1 MGAVGAASGRRTTC
15 GWRPR
20 LRESECQCND
30 TAGGTL
36 NCSLPTHVS
45 AEAEAEAA
53 AAAASTGGNGK
64 VAAAAAYAGSNG
76 DDHGSDA
83 MWTK

>member
-1 MGAVGAASGRRTTC
+1 M
-15 GWRPR
+15 
-20 LRESECQCND
+20 RESECQCND

-45 AEAEAEAA
+45 AEAEAA
-53 AAAASTGGNGK
+53 AAAASTGGK

>member
-1 MGAVGAASGRRTTC
+1 M
-15 GWRPR
+15 
-20 LRESECQCND
+20 
-30 TAGGTL
+30 

-45 AEAEAEAA
+45 AEAS
-53 AAAASTGGNGK
+53 AAAASTGGK